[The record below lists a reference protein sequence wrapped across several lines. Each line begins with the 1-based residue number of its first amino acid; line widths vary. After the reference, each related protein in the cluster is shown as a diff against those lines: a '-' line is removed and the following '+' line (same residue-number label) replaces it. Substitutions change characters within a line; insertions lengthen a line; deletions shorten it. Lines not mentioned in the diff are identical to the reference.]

1 MSVDKIVARRTKSP
15 QRKAES
21 SNQGS
26 TTNEQMEL
34 DTRNPTKPRK
44 HRRKAIRKLVEFK
57 GIRRLPLGEY
67 RSNIRKL
74 YDGPAG
80 GVLAIGSLISM
91 HEPLVG
97 HMIRSRKFDVSQ
109 HRQILDVGS
118 GAGQILGHLLHE
130 VEPNTR
136 VVAYDL
142 SHQMLR
148 RARNRHGIQIPSY
161 ISGDLVQLP
170 FVDDSFDCVTC
181 GWVIE
186 HLSDPRPGLA
196 ELGRVLQPG
205 GRLLLLAT
213 EDTFSG
219 ALVSRTWKCRTYNR
233 RELQH
238 ACEEVG
244 LPWQQQLWFSKIHR
258 FFRMGGI
265 LVQITKPERDAE
277 S

>member
-1 MSVDKIVARRTKSP
+1 MA
-15 QRKAES
+15 
-21 SNQGS
+21 
-26 TTNEQMEL
+26 L
-34 DTRNPTKPRK
+34 DTKNPTQKRK
-44 HRRKAIRKLVEFK
+44 RRRKVLRNIVEFK
-57 GIRRLPLGEY
+57 GIRRLPIGEY

-91 HEPLVG
+91 HQPLVG
-97 HMIRSRKFDVSQ
+97 HMIRSRKFDVTR

-118 GAGQILGHLLHE
+118 GAGQILGHLSHE

-136 VVAYDL
+136 LVAYDL

-148 RARNRHGIQIPSY
+148 RARNRLGNRLPAY
-161 ISGDLVQLP
+161 IAGDMLQLP
-170 FVDDSFDCVTC
+170 FVDNSFDCVTC

-186 HLSDPRPGLA
+186 HLSDPKPGLS

-213 EDTFSG
+213 EDTLSG
-219 ALVSRTWKCRTYNR
+219 AVVSRTWKCRTYNR
-233 RELQH
+233 RELQQ

-265 LVQITKPERDAE
+265 LVQITKPNGEVD

>member
-1 MSVDKIVARRTKSP
+1 MA
-15 QRKAES
+15 
-21 SNQGS
+21 
-26 TTNEQMEL
+26 L
-34 DTRNPTKPRK
+34 DTKNPTQKRK
-44 HRRKAIRKLVEFK
+44 RRRKVLRNIVEFK
-57 GIRRLPLGEY
+57 GIRRLPIGEY

-91 HEPLVG
+91 HQPLVG
-97 HMIRSRKFDVSQ
+97 HMIRSRKFDVTR

-118 GAGQILGHLLHE
+118 GAGQILGHLSNE

-136 VVAYDL
+136 LVAYDL

-148 RARNRHGIQIPSY
+148 RARNRLDNRLPSY
-161 ISGDLVQLP
+161 IAGDMLQLP
-170 FVDDSFDCVTC
+170 FVDNSFDCVTC

-186 HLSDPRPGLA
+186 HLSDPKPGLS

-213 EDTFSG
+213 EDTLSG
-219 ALVSRTWKCRTYNR
+219 AVVSRTWKCRTYNR
-233 RELQH
+233 RELQQ

-265 LVQITKPERDAE
+265 LVQITKPDGEVD